1 MRITILTLNLMRL
14 WEARAALALSIP
26 HLTLSLNTGT
36 GKRERI
42 MSKECYGCDRGFIA
56 ILHTCGTS
64 ARERFIDYLH
74 KQERKGESNEL

>member
-1 MRITILTLNLMRL
+1 M
-14 WEARAALALSIP
+14 
-26 HLTLSLNTGT
+26 HLKR
-36 GKRERI
+36 KRERI

-74 KQERKGESNEL
+74 KQERKGESK